1 MVHPANCQEMAKGID
16 RLVAGQPLSVV
27 RRIAM

>member
-16 RLVAGQPLSVV
+16 RLGVREPLSGM
-27 RRIAM
+27 RRIAI